1 MPQRVFSEFVQVL
14 VGDGQAHTESLAYG
28 QGIDTAQRLGVLTMI
43 VCVLQPIGIRPSG
56 VDLRRPS
63 RSAEVINV
71 GQLQRVVCKV
81 AADLCTSASLSS
93 APMSYPLL
101 FRGFYSCTQIRYSH
115 TDYAN

>member
-43 VCVLQPIGIRPSG
+43 VCVLQPIQHQTIR

-63 RSAEVINV
+63 RSAGGNQRRTI
-71 GQLQRVVCKV
+71 QRVVCKV
-81 AADLCTSASLSS
+81 AADLCFCKSLVR
-93 APMSYPLL
+93 PCLCP
-101 FRGFYSCTQIRYSH
+101 F
-115 TDYAN
+115 